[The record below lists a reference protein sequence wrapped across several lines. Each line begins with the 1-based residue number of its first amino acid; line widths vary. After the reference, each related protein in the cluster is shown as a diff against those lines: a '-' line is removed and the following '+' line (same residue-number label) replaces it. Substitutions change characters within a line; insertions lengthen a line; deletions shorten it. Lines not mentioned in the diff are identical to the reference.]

1 VLEWIYR
8 YGRQA
13 LLVDGATEVHQM
25 VISRFL
31 QQANEEFWEWGVGQD

>member
-1 VLEWIYR
+1 
-8 YGRQA
+8 

-31 QQANEEFWEWGVGQD
+31 QQANDDFWGWGVGQD